1 MRRNDM
7 QTIADRTNAAAEIAA
22 LDMRCS
28 DPQTLVDAPNVP
40 VLATPGAAAA
50 FVVGAKVAG
59 AGLAA
64 FTAGVAVG
72 EAID

>member
-1 MRRNDM
+1 MP
-7 QTIADRTNAAAEIAA
+7 TLADRVNATSM
-22 LDMRCS
+22 LDDLAM
-28 DPQTLVDAPNVP
+28 DATEPQTLVDAGGAP
-40 VLATPGAAAA
+40 VLATPAAAT

-64 FTAGVAVG
+64 ITAGVAVG

>member
-1 MRRNDM
+1 MP
-7 QTIADRTNAAAEIAA
+7 TIADRTNASSELAQ
-22 LDMRCS
+22 LDMRS
-28 DPQTLVDAPNVP
+28 SEPATLVDAPNVP

-50 FVVGAKVAG
+50 FAVGAKVAG

>member
-1 MRRNDM
+1 ML
-7 QTIADRTNAAAEIAA
+7 TIADRANATAELAA
-22 LDMRCS
+22 LPLQS
-28 DPQTLVDAPNVP
+28 DDAQALIDAPNVP

-64 FTAGVAVG
+64 FGVGVAVG

>member
-1 MRRNDM
+1 MP
-7 QTIADRTNAAAEIAA
+7 TLADRLNTDTG
-22 LDMRCS
+22 LD
-28 DPQTLVDAPNVP
+28 TLDIQAPDAQPLPGSPSSP
-40 VLATPGAAAA
+40 VLATPAAA
-50 FVVGAKVAG
+50 FVVAAKVAG

>member
-1 MRRNDM
+1 MT
-7 QTIADRTNAAAEIAA
+7 TIADRANAAPDLAA
-22 LDMRCS
+22 LDVEA
-28 DPQTLVDAPNVP
+28 PEPHTLVGSPVGP
-40 VLATPGAAAA
+40 VLATPGAAT

-64 FTAGVAVG
+64 ITAGVAVG

>member
-1 MRRNDM
+1 MPS
-7 QTIADRTNAAAEIAA
+7 IADRTNATSQLAGLEMSAAEPQA
-22 LDMRCS
+22 LI
-28 DPQTLVDAPNVP
+28 DAPNVP

-64 FTAGVAVG
+64 FGIGVAVG

>member
-1 MRRNDM
+1 ML
-7 QTIADRTNAAAEIAA
+7 TITDRANTSSDLAA
-22 LDMRCS
+22 LDMHS
-28 DPQTLVDAPNVP
+28 TEPQAMIDAPNVP

>member
-1 MRRNDM
+1 MSNI
-7 QTIADRTNAAAEIAA
+7 TDRMNTDAGLDALAITAPRAEV
-22 LDMRCS
+22 LPGS
-28 DPQTLVDAPNVP
+28 PSSP
-40 VLATPGAAAA
+40 VLATPAAA
-50 FVVGAKVAG
+50 FVVAAKVAG

>member
-1 MRRNDM
+1 MPTVADRANTTTELAGLDM
-7 QTIADRTNAAAEIAA
+7 QSSE
-22 LDMRCS
+22 
-28 DPQTLVDAPNVP
+28 PQPLIGAPHVP
-40 VLATPGAAAA
+40 VLATPGAVAT
-50 FVVGAKVAG
+50 FVVAAKVAG

>member
-1 MRRNDM
+1 MS
-7 QTIADRTNAAAEIAA
+7 TIANRLNTGPG
-22 LDMRCS
+22 LD
-28 DPQTLVDAPNVP
+28 DVIIDATEAQVLPGSPSSP
-40 VLATPGAAAA
+40 VLATPLAA
-50 FVVGAKVAG
+50 FVVAAKVAG

>member
-1 MRRNDM
+1 M
-7 QTIADRTNAAAEIAA
+7 I
-22 LDMRCS
+22 
-28 DPQTLVDAPNVP
+28 DAPNVP

>member
-1 MRRNDM
+1 M
-7 QTIADRTNAAAEIAA
+7 QTVADRANTAPDLAA
-22 LDMRCS
+22 LDMQCCE
-28 DPQTLVDAPNVP
+28 PQPLIDAPHVP
-40 VLATPGAAAA
+40 VLATPGAAAT
-50 FVVGAKVAG
+50 FVVAAKVAG

>member
-1 MRRNDM
+1 MA
-7 QTIADRTNAAAEIAA
+7 TIADRLNTDKSLDALEIEATEAQA
-22 LDMRCS
+22 LPGS
-28 DPQTLVDAPNVP
+28 PSSP
-40 VLATPGAAAA
+40 VLATPAAA
-50 FVVGAKVAG
+50 FVVAAKVAG

>member
-1 MRRNDM
+1 MP
-7 QTIADRTNAAAEIAA
+7 TIADRTNASTELAA
-22 LDMRCS
+22 LDMRS
-28 DPQTLVDAPNVP
+28 SEPHTLVDAPNVP
-40 VLATPGAAAA
+40 VLATPGAVGA

>member
-1 MRRNDM
+1 M
-7 QTIADRTNAAAEIAA
+7 QTIADRLNADAA
-22 LDMRCS
+22 LD
-28 DPQTLVDAPNVP
+28 TLDIERTETQVLPGSPSAP
-40 VLATPGAAAA
+40 VLATPAAA
-50 FVVGAKVAG
+50 FVVAAKVAG